1 MKVFEGTDF
10 SKIDNLNS
18 KGNLL
23 EAYARALLAAGKKI
37 KAIETFG
44 AIFSNPG
51 LTWDDLHWLR
61 GQTKLPIL
69 LKGILHPEDAKLA
82 QSLGMDGIIV
92 SNHGGRQLD
101 GAAATI
107 DMLGPIVDAVGDK
120 VEVYMDGGI
129 RTGMDIFKALAMGAK
144 GTLIGRAYVYG
155 LGAAGEA
162 GVSHALGILQK
173 ELSVT
178 MGLCGERE
186 IAGVGRHNLLMPP
199 APFTVPPPEKPAVA
213 VKAAKPVK
221 AAAKTAA
228 QTAAKTRR

>member
-1 MKVFEGTDF
+1 VEFIRKQWG
-10 SKIDNLNS
+10 
-18 KGNLL
+18 
-23 EAYARALLAAGKKI
+23 GKLI
-37 KAIETFG
+37 
-44 AIFSNPG
+44 
-51 LTWDDLHWLR
+51 
-61 GQTKLPIL
+61 
-69 LKGILHPEDAKLA
+69 LKGINDVDDALIA
-82 QSLGMDGIIV
+82 ASLGADAIVV

-162 GVSHALGILQK
+162 GVSHALGILHK

-186 IAGVGRHNLLMPP
+186 IAGIGRHNLLMPP

-221 AAAKTAA
+221 TAAKTAA
-228 QTAAKTRR
+228 QTAAKSRR